1 MKEESLIRTAQ
12 ISSVLERL
20 VTSGV
25 NYFHSRYLTEG
36 DASERDQLAK
46 QLFQDLLSDI
56 AYLAENNLTR
66 SCVKKIAILQLLLEM
81 LLGQDE
87 AERKAQQQAIK
98 RIAHTLRNTNKEQI
112 DFVQNL
118 LQVAVQDKILLKK
131 YLNVGQ

>member
-1 MKEESLIRTAQ
+1 MRQ
-12 ISSVLERL
+12 
-20 VTSGV
+20 
-25 NYFHSRYLTEG
+25 
-36 DASERDQLAK
+36 
-46 QLFQDLLSDI
+46 
-56 AYLAENNLTR
+56 
-66 SCVKKIAILQLLLEM
+66 KIAILQLLLEM